1 MRNNSKTDIMNNN
14 SHKFQFVYGKSQES
28 ITEYLN
34 NNSTHIFHPIVDLTN
49 KEFEKTLHDFYN
61 SKEWKKIRNEFKK
74 HMTQMCSVCCSEDRL
89 VVDHIRPVR
98 YYWNERLN
106 DSNLQMLCGDCNKEK
121 GSILG
126 WTVKWHEKNKESLSQ
141 NRILKEENIKYYYE
155 KKALAKKLNKTVEQ
169 IP

>member
-1 MRNNSKTDIMNNN
+1 MNKNSHN

-34 NNSTHIFHPIVDLTN
+34 KNSKHIFHPIVDLTN
-49 KEFEKTLHDFYN
+49 KEFEKTLRDFYS
-61 SKEWKKIRNEFKK
+61 SKEWKKIKNEFKK

-106 DSNLQMLCGDCNKEK
+106 DSNLQMLCSDCNREK

-141 NRILKEENIKYYYE
+141 SRILKEENIKYYYE
-155 KKALAKKLNKTVEQ
+155 KKALAKKLNETVTQ
-169 IP
+169 IV

>member
-1 MRNNSKTDIMNNN
+1 
-14 SHKFQFVYGKSQES
+14 
-28 ITEYLN
+28 
-34 NNSTHIFHPIVDLTN
+34 
-49 KEFEKTLHDFYN
+49 
-61 SKEWKKIRNEFKK
+61 
-74 HMTQMCSVCCSEDRL
+74 MCSVCCSEDRL

-126 WTVKWHEKNKESLSQ
+126 WTVKWHEKNKESLSR

-155 KKALAKKLNKTVEQ
+155 KKALAKAKTLNETSKQ
-169 IP
+169 L